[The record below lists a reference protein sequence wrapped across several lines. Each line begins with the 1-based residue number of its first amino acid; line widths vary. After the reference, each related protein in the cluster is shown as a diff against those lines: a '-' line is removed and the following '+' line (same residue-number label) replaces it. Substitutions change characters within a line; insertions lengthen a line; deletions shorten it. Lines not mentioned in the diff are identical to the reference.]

1 MFRIKKFNIN
11 NQYIKYK
18 LPFTKSTYLIKWFPK
33 SKSNIHSHN
42 GKECDF
48 VPLWGDLLEVRY
60 KNRIGKSKKIKQL
73 HLSHI
78 NDSKGKH
85 QVFNNDNYKKWS
97 IHRYYI

>member
-1 MFRIKKFNIN
+1 MFGIKKVNIN

-18 LPFTKSTYLIKWFPK
+18 VPFTTSTYLIKWFPK
-33 SKSNIHSHN
+33 SQSNIHSHK

-60 KNRIGKSKKIKQL
+60 KNQIGKSRTIKQL

-78 NDSKGKH
+78 NDKKGKH
-85 QVFNNDNYKKWS
+85 QVFNHDNYNKWS